1 MKKILDRHGFIIALC
16 AMLFAPCVPAQ
27 TLPEFLEF
35 QTALHIPT
43 ASLSVTSVEFKPLE
57 IVTNQVA
64 SWIPATTVV
73 TNPPWVD
80 NGSIITNEVNQ
91 QVLTDVLS
99 TNSAQWQITVF
110 LKLTDWPFDLVGNG
124 DNGIVRTL
132 KFEQPITVSQEAVN
146 AVFGAAAPGLEFAAQ
161 NGAYKP
167 TGAVRD
173 AFLGLAAQVLSRNQ

>member
-1 MKKILDRHGFIIALC
+1 MKKVISYWLLVIC
-16 AMLFAPCVPAQ
+16 LFTGVPCKLFGQ
-27 TLPEFLEF
+27 TLVFSNQTITVEASQLSLESVSF
-35 QTALHIPT
+35 Q
-43 ASLSVTSVEFKPLE
+43 PLE

-80 NGSIITNEVNQ
+80 NGSIVTNEVNQ
-91 QVLTDVLS
+91 QVLTDVVS
-99 TNSAQWQITVF
+99 TNAASWTATVIFALPSGHQWE
-110 LKLTDWPFDLVGNG
+110 LNG
-124 DNGIVRTL
+124 MPVTIERFKTRIEIPLDPASV
-132 KFEQPITVSQEAVN
+132 QA
-146 AVFGAAAPGLEFAAQ
+146 AFGAASSGLEFAAQ